1 MSTKSIVQALLH
13 ANPFAHRTH
22 AKPMPP
28 EHLRFV
34 RRHIDG
40 VPTPAHESAPTQLDE
55 PSIPSLPIG

>member
-13 ANPFAHRTH
+13 ANPFAHRE
-22 AKPMPP
+22 P
-28 EHLRFV
+28 ESERHDHLRFV

-40 VPTPAHESAPTQLDE
+40 APSPARKTPPRQVDE